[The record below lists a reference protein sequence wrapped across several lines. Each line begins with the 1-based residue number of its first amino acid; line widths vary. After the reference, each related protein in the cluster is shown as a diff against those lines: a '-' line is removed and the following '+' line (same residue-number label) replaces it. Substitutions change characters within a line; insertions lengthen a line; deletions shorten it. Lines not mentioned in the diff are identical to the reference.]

1 MLKPLVSVLDEMKK
15 NQRMAHLDEASI
27 KQAIVLRCLHIL
39 GWNVYDVEEV
49 IPEYA
54 VESRRVD
61 IALRASGRNLAF
73 LEVKKGGEDLD
84 RHQEQL
90 LDYAF
95 REGIDL
101 AILTN
106 GFTWWFFLPKEQGSW
121 TDRRFYVVDISEQPS
136 EEAASHLESLMLRGR
151 LLSGEALNYAKKIH
165 KSKMKRTSVLK
176 TLPEAWNRIVRDRDS
191 LLVELLTETTERMCG
206 HRPDPSDVHLF
217 LNRYRPEII
226 LPQSPRAVPRA
237 RLRQTGGGESL
248 PKTSHTKKL
257 SARDFGIE
265 RILARV
271 APDAEKV
278 DRSTYKISRGRHI
291 TIRCSKR
298 LQQGNWTVYWFGMG
312 PSTFDRFPAGRLFV
326 FLICGGERDVVVLPG
341 EWLRRL
347 FQDTKTARD
356 GQWKFTV
363 KPVQGRWEIRVSG
376 KHPEDVTKFLNKY
389 EILR

>member
-136 EEAASHLESLMLRGR
+136 
-151 LLSGEALNYAKKIH
+151 
-165 KSKMKRTSVLK
+165 
-176 TLPEAWNRIVRDRDS
+176 PEAWNRIVRDRDS